1 MKKLNFL
8 KSVTTGVIGLGLLS
22 NCSGAMEKI
31 GMHKCASKNNEAP
44 AAANHSCSSKEVKE
58 THSCT
63 AKKAEEAKSANHSC
77 STKKVETKKEAN
89 SCSSKKAK

>member
-44 AAANHSCSSKEVKE
+44 AAATHSCSSKEVKP
-58 THSCT
+58 
-63 AKKAEEAKSANHSC
+63 ANHSC